1 MRSFSSK
8 IIVAASVFA
17 AIPLSSAYAVH
28 RHRIVPVDT
37 TTTGSVP
44 TDPEA
49 RAAMQ
54 QLLGV
59 KQGIRE
65 AREVGKITQDRARDL
80 MQQADTIQHT
90 ALTSGGRS
98 MLGQVNEL
106 DQRLQDDTGQGT
118 YMGGGA
124 DGGYYPNG

>member
-1 MRSFSSK
+1 MRSFIPK
-8 IIVAASVFA
+8 IIAAASIFA

-28 RHRIVPVDT
+28 RHHRGQADTMTTASVPV
-37 TTTGSVP
+37 
-44 TDPEA
+44 DPEA
-49 RAAMQ
+49 RAATD

-65 AREVGKITQDRARDL
+65 AREVGKISEDQARDL
-80 MQQADTIQHT
+80 MRQADAIRPT
-90 ALTSGGRS
+90 GGRS
-98 MLGQVNEL
+98 VMGQINDL
-106 DQRLQDDTGQGT
+106 DQRLQNATGQGT

>member
-1 MRSFSSK
+1 MTT
-8 IIVAASVFA
+8 ASV
-17 AIPLSSAYAVH
+17 PM
-28 RHRIVPVDT
+28 
-37 TTTGSVP
+37 
-44 TDPEA
+44 DPEA
-49 RAAMQ
+49 RAATD

-65 AREVGKITQDRARDL
+65 AREVGKISEDQARDL
-80 MQQADTIQHT
+80 MRQADAIRPT
-90 ALTSGGRS
+90 GGRS
-98 MLGQVNEL
+98 VMGQINDL

>member
-1 MRSFSSK
+1 MRSFSPK
-8 IIVAASVFA
+8 IIAAASVLA

-44 TDPEA
+44 ANPEA
-49 RAAMQ
+49 RAAME

-59 KQGIRE
+59 KQGISE
-65 AREVGKITQDRARDL
+65 AREMGKISQDQASAL
-80 MQQADTIQHT
+80 MRQADSIQR
-90 ALTSGGRS
+90 AGSPGRS
-98 MLGQVNEL
+98 MMGQINEL
-106 DQRLQDDTGQGT
+106 DQRLQNATGQGT
-118 YMGGGA
+118 YIGSGG